1 MKKLV
6 VDSINCIGCG
16 ACVGIDPK
24 HFDFDDSGLSN
35 VISQDDLNQLQRQLV
50 AANWIQL
57 TTYGT
62 RVTQELWKL
71 TFYAKSLLADKKPKI
86 DSLSPLPLR
95 QNTYPAM
102 LQRSRNSLFF
112 RLP

>member
-35 VISQDDLNQLQRQLV
+35 VISQDNLDDESVNEAI
-50 AANWIQL
+50 AACPVSAISIVQ
-57 TTYGT
+57 
-62 RVTQELWKL
+62 
-71 TFYAKSLLADKKPKI
+71 D
-86 DSLSPLPLR
+86 
-95 QNTYPAM
+95 QNSDNKETC
-102 LQRSRNSLFF
+102 SCGNNCSCENCDCNK
-112 RLP
+112 

>member
-35 VISQDDLNQLQRQLV
+35 VISQEDLNDENINEAIAACPVSAISLV
-50 AANWIQL
+50 KDQNDD
-57 TTYGT
+57 
-62 RVTQELWKL
+62 QEEKCSCGNNC
-71 TFYAKSLLADKKPKI
+71 TCENCDCNK
-86 DSLSPLPLR
+86 
-95 QNTYPAM
+95 
-102 LQRSRNSLFF
+102 
-112 RLP
+112 